1 MNLRALKS
9 RSSLKATI
17 VTLIGLSTSQFAS
30 AHIDLDSAGTHK
42 SRYGRS
48 EIKKGPCGRTDGAK
62 GTNIYNYEPGQTIKI
77 AVDEFV
83 PHPGYFRVAF
93 AKDSDSE
100 FVTPRTIDPINRKCM
115 DDPADKCGKP
125 DFFNTPGVL
134 ADNLDPHKR
143 GWPGKRYTW
152 DVKLPDVECDNCTL
166 QVIQVM
172 TDGYPIH
179 APYDPSYESEDVYYQ
194 CIDIVLKKK

>member
-1 MNLRALKS
+1 MNAICHAAAAALLS
-9 RSSLKATI
+9 LFVSSA
-17 VTLIGLSTSQFAS
+17 AS

-48 EIKKGPCGRTDGAK
+48 EIKQGPCGRENGKK
-62 GTNIYNYEPGQTIKI
+62 GTNVYTYAPGQTIKI

-100 FVTPRTIDPINRKCM
+100 FVTPRSIAPINRSCM
-115 DDPADKCGKP
+115 NDPADKCGES

-143 GWPGKRYTW
+143 GFPGKRYAW
-152 DVKLPDVECDNCTL
+152 DVKLPDVECEACTL
-166 QVIQVM
+166 QVMQVM
-172 TDGYPIH
+172 TDAYPIH
-179 APYDPSYESEDVYYQ
+179 APYDPSFDSDDVYYT
-194 CIDIVLKKK
+194 CIDIKLQKP